1 MERSCPRVI
10 LGIRPAWRISK
21 ETPVQNEARVAFR
34 REGNTGLSWYNGDWA
49 FAAFITTHAIWD
61 KCL

>member
-1 MERSCPRVI
+1 M
-10 LGIRPAWRISK
+10 
-21 ETPVQNEARVAFR
+21 QNEARVAFR